1 MENDIIA
8 RKRYSDKIKPF
19 IGKQIIK
26 VLTGQRRVGKSYVL
40 KQIIKQIKRLDKN
53 ANIIYIDKEDLLFD
67 FIKTADDLNKYIK
80 SRTSDKS
87 KNYVFID
94 EMSMDEFSGNSRNGV
109 KHFNLL
115 EFLRYSA

>member
-1 MENDIIA
+1 MENEVIF

-40 KQIIKQIKRLDKN
+40 RQIVKHIKRLDKR
-53 ANIIYIDKEDLLFD
+53 ANIIYIDKEDLIFD
-67 FIKTADDLNKYIK
+67 SIKTAEGLCEYVKGK
-80 SRTSDKS
+80 TAKKV

-94 EMSMDEFSGNSRNGV
+94 EIQEIKEFERAMRS
-109 KHFNLL
+109 LL
-115 EFLRYSA
+115 KNPIYDLYCTGS